1 MTAES
6 VGRCRR
12 LGAIGGGAC
21 IPHRMCFTSTV
32 RWGKMGPDQVVGR
45 AGSAKLESV
54 TSEVGAALR
63 RARISR
69 GLTLR
74 EAAHDAPEELKP
86 TTLASYERGERAV
99 SVDRLFRLS
108 LMYGISPAR
117 LIADVL
123 RRVEGR
129 SPVQIDVRKVRSLGG
144 AEAGILDGFVRNVLM
159 LRDQPTSDT
168 ITLREG
174 DLDVLATATG
184 RRVQDF
190 VEAIGPAL
198 MAE

>member
-1 MTAES
+1 M
-6 VGRCRR
+6 
-12 LGAIGGGAC
+12 
-21 IPHRMCFTSTV
+21 
-32 RWGKMGPDQVVGR
+32 
-45 AGSAKLESV
+45 LESV

-69 GLTLR
+69 HLTLR
-74 EAAHDAPEELKP
+74 EAAHAAPEEVKP

-108 LMYGISPAR
+108 LRYGISPAR
-117 LIADVL
+117 LVADVL

-129 SPVQIDVRKVRSLGG
+129 PPVRIDVRKVRSLGG

-159 LRDQPTSDT
+159 LRHQPTSDT
-168 ITLREG
+168 VTLREG

-184 RRVQDF
+184 RRVEDF

-198 MAE
+198 MAEEGRREG